1 MGLEHARTAQK
12 HHAVELRMNME
23 EDAHCKHLHSLAL
36 PASSV
41 KSSKKSLKNHQNSML
56 ELGGCVV
63 KVDYMEKHYC
73 LFRNTIQQQNISKN
87 NTVCSKHDTAAKLYG
102 KVIPVRPTVEIRY
115 MNDVHDT
122 VGIRSR
128 TQNIQNPIYAASA
141 VYLLSLGQKVAQMA
155 STREC
160 RAQDLGGAG
169 SNPGSCKKFFLFL
182 V

>member
-1 MGLEHARTAQK
+1 MGLEHASTAQK

-41 KSSKKSLKNHQNSML
+41 KNQNSML

-102 KVIPVRPTVEIRY
+102 KSYQCDPQWKY
-115 MNDVHDT
+115 DT
-122 VGIRSR
+122 
-128 TQNIQNPIYAASA
+128 
-141 VYLLSLGQKVAQMA
+141 
-155 STREC
+155 
-160 RAQDLGGAG
+160 
-169 SNPGSCKKFFLFL
+169 
-182 V
+182 

>member
-1 MGLEHARTAQK
+1 
-12 HHAVELRMNME
+12 
-23 EDAHCKHLHSLAL
+23 
-36 PASSV
+36 
-41 KSSKKSLKNHQNSML
+41 ML

-169 SNPGSCKKFFLFL
+169 SNPGSCKSSFFSWFNRRSPFRRSARISDLIVSL
-182 V
+182 PPVLWAWDTLELQKTSRSRAKNEHGRGRALQTP

>member
-1 MGLEHARTAQK
+1 
-12 HHAVELRMNME
+12 ME
-23 EDAHCKHLHSLAL
+23 K
-36 PASSV
+36 
-41 KSSKKSLKNHQNSML
+41 
-56 ELGGCVV
+56 
-63 KVDYMEKHYC
+63 KHYC

-122 VGIRSR
+122 VGIRLR

-160 RAQDLGGAG
+160 RAQDLEGAG
-169 SNPGSCKKFFLFL
+169 SYPGSVKIPFFSWFNRRSLFGRSSRISDLIVSLSPRLWAWNTL
-182 V
+182 VLHKNITQSS